1 MMHEF
6 ISFIN
11 NIIINICQFLATIV
25 IFFGV
30 INSVIIYSK
39 DFFLR
44 KHSFVAMK
52 RSRLEIGNSFSLG
65 LSFLIGASILKTILA
80 PTWTDIGKL
89 AATIL
94 IRTFLNYFLLRD
106 IESIFEKP
114 KSDKNQKQDK

>member
-1 MMHEF
+1 MHEF

-25 IFFGV
+25 IFLGV

-39 DFFLR
+39 DFIFR
-44 KHSFVAMK
+44 KHSFGSMK

-114 KSDKNQKQDK
+114 KADKEQKTK

>member
-1 MMHEF
+1 VVMMHEF

-25 IFFGV
+25 IFLGV

-44 KHSFVAMK
+44 KHSFGAMK

-89 AATIL
+89 GATIL

-114 KSDKNQKQDK
+114 KSDKE